1 MTIFNKSVFN
11 FPKNA
16 MVVFDTSSI
25 ISNVK
30 VVENMF
36 NSGPIYYKPVLT
48 SGVYN
53 ELRGMQDDYTTM
65 RGELART
72 IFPFIDEEH
81 KKNFW
86 YVKSLLSRPTI
97 PGLSA
102 VDENLINVCKKL
114 RGAIILFSN
123 DQRLCEAA
131 NYRGIPTVSNIT
143 NES

>member
-1 MTIFNKSVFN
+1 MTLFNKTVFT

-25 ISNVK
+25 ISNVNVIK
-30 VVENMF
+30 NMF
-36 NSGPIYYKPVLT
+36 KDSPQYKPVIT

-53 ELRGMQDDYTTM
+53 ELRGMRDDDKTV
-65 RGELART
+65 RGELARE

-81 KKNFW
+81 KKHFW
-86 YVKSLLSRPTI
+86 YMKSPLSQPTI

-114 RGAIILFSN
+114 HGAILFSN

-131 NYRGIPTVSNIT
+131 NYRGIPTVSIST
-143 NES
+143 NAS